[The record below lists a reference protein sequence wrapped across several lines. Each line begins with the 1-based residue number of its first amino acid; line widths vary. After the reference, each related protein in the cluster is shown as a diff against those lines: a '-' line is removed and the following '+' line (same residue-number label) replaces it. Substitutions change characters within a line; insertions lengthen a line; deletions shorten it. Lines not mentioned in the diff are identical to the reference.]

1 MRPFTPPDGRDV
13 PWLIDELVPGFAAG
27 GDDLLVGLEDQVGQP
42 VVAHE
47 LPDVFGRI
55 ELRRAWWQGQE
66 GNVGGDLQLVRG
78 VPTRLI
84 EEQEGMRARAYP
96 GGDLLQMQLHGLGV
110 AVGEHE
116 GGADAAFGT
125 DGAEDIG

>member
-1 MRPFTPPDGRDV
+1 MICSSDWKTKLMSLFQQQEVMICSSDWKTKLTASCR
-13 PWLIDELVPGFAAG
+13 
-27 GDDLLVGLEDQVGQP
+27 
-42 VVAHE
+42 HE

>member
-1 MRPFTPPDGRDV
+1 MSLFQASQQEVMICSSDWKTKLDSQLSRMNCQMFS
-13 PWLIDELVPGFAAG
+13 
-27 GDDLLVGLEDQVGQP
+27 VGLSSGE
-42 VVAHE
+42 
-47 LPDVFGRI
+47 R
-55 ELRRAWWQGQE
+55 WQGQE

-110 AVGEHE
+110 AVGEHD
-116 GGADAAFGT
+116 GADAAFGT